1 MMSPIEPNVGQRIRT
16 IRERQGL
23 SLRAVAERCGLS
35 INAISLIERGENSPT
50 VSSLHHLATALGVP
64 ITSFFEDPQEQTVVF
79 VQPQTR
85 LRSEANGITL
95 ESLGLG
101 LRNQQLEPFLLTVA
115 PGANNLD
122 QPISHPGEE
131 LVYCLEGEIVYYVG
145 GQDYRL
151 VQGFSLLFQATQA
164 HCFHND
170 TANVA
175 QLMLVFHASEGSHLA
190 RPLHLAA
197 TPQTFA

>member
-1 MMSPIEPNVGQRIRT
+1 MIPLTEPNVGQRIRT

-35 INAISLIERGENSPT
+35 LNAISLIERGENSPT
-50 VSSLHHLATALGVP
+50 VSSLHHLATALNVP
-64 ITSFFEDPQEQTVVF
+64 ITCFFEDAQEQTTVF
-79 VQPQTR
+79 VPPQTR

-101 LRNQQLEPFLLTVA
+101 LRNQQLESFLLTVA

-131 LVYCLEGEIVYYVG
+131 LVYCLEGEIVYYVAE
-145 GQDYRL
+145 QAYRL
-151 VQGFSLLFQATQA
+151 IQGFSLLFQATQA

-170 TANVA
+170 TETVA
-175 QLMLVFHASEGSHLA
+175 KLMLVFHASEGSHLG
-190 RPLHLAA
+190 RPLHLASR
-197 TPQTFA
+197 P